1 MPATAIVIGAG
12 ITGVATALN
21 LVREGWA
28 VTLLDPLPPGD
39 PGQTS
44 YGNAGILAR
53 SAIVPVQTP
62 GLIWRAPRL
71 LIDPGQPLFLRLGY
85 LPRLL
90 PWLAHFLRNGSRERL
105 DRIVPAIYALTHDT
119 VDQHRA
125 LAGGTPAAAFIEG
138 HRYGYLFR
146 DRAAFRRSDFV
157 FGLKSAHGLTWEETE
172 AVAIDPDFGPDYGF
186 AVLFRDHGWISDPG
200 AYAASLA
207 AAFQAAGGRILRE
220 RAREIRPTASGVEVA
235 TGAETLAAD
244 RAILAAGV
252 WSRALAERLGLKV
265 PMESERGY
273 HLTLEGANRYP
284 PHPCMLD
291 DKAIVMTPLRGALR
305 FAGLV
310 EFGGLEAAPSRAP
323 FALIRAAIRRV
334 YPGLTW
340 ETEREW
346 MGHRPT
352 LTDSLPMLGPIPG
365 APQVI
370 CAFGGQ
376 HLGLTIGP
384 SLGRLAADLAM
395 SRRSNLDLAPYAP
408 GRF

>member
-1 MPATAIVIGAG
+1 MTSTAVVIGAG
-12 ITGVATALN
+12 ITGVASALH
-21 LVREGWA
+21 LVRAGWD

-39 PGQTS
+39 PGQAS

-71 LIDPGQPLFLRLGY
+71 LLDPGGPLFLRPRH

-90 PWLAHFLRNGSRERL
+90 PWLAPFLRNGSRERL
-105 DRIVPAIYALTHDT
+105 DRIVPAIFALTHDT
-119 VDQHRA
+119 VERHRA
-125 LAGGTPAAAFIEG
+125 LAEGTPAAAFIETG
-138 HRYGYLFR
+138 RYAYLFR

-172 AVAIDPDFGPDYGF
+172 AAAVDPRFGPDYGH
-186 AVLFRDHGWISDPG
+186 AVLFRDHGWIADPG
-200 AYAASLA
+200 AYVAALA
-207 AAFQAAGGRILRE
+207 GAFEAAGGRVLRAA
-220 RAREIRPTASGVEVA
+220 ARDLRPTPSGVEVA
-235 TGAETLAAD
+235 TDAGVLTAD
-244 RAILAAGV
+244 RAVLAAGV
-252 WSRALAERLGLKV
+252 RSRSLAERLGLKV

-273 HLTLEGANRYP
+273 HLTLDGANRRP
-284 PHPCMLD
+284 PHPCMID
-291 DKAIVMTPLRGALR
+291 DKALVMTPLRGALR

-310 EFGGLEAAPSRAP
+310 EFGGLDAPPSRAP

-340 ETEREW
+340 ESEREW

-352 LTDSLPMLGPIPG
+352 LADSLPMLGPVPG
-365 APQVI
+365 APQVV

-384 SLGRLAADLAM
+384 RLGGLAADLAAG
-395 SRRSNLDLAPYAP
+395 RRVNLDLASYAP